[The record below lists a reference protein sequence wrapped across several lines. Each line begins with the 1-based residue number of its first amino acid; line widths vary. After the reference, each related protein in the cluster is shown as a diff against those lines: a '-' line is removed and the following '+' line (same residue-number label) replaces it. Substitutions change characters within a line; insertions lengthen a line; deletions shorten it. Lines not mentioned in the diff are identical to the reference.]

1 MVYIMIFRL
10 NHQIFFDDRLTH
22 IILLYSGQ
30 DLGDAV
36 WAVLSAVAHNATSI
50 TVFNGM
56 IEASSCLDPKGLIRM
71 DLSGKRP
78 LGPAG
83 AQQLGRALA
92 DSAMPSVLTAL
103 DLRLCSEQSSVSKI
117 GPMIFYLY

>member
-1 MVYIMIFRL
+1 
-10 NHQIFFDDRLTH
+10 
-22 IILLYSGQ
+22 
-30 DLGDAV
+30 
-36 WAVLSAVAHNATSI
+36 VLSAVAHNATSI

-103 DLRLCSEQSSVSKI
+103 EIRLVALHVKYQMNLCDSFWLSLMHTFTSSI
-117 GPMIFYLY
+117 RQR